1 MNHTILYN
9 GLDVDDTHYHGSVLS
24 KHTGETID
32 FQCRPTLKGLLPQ
45 WNKVAKHFSGHT
57 PKLCYEASYIG
68 Y

>member
-1 MNHTILYN
+1 
-9 GLDVDDTHYHGSVLS
+9 
-24 KHTGETID
+24 
-32 FQCRPTLKGLLPQ
+32 LKGLLPQ